1 MNETPNTP
9 ISALSLMPSTKDEV
23 VRFSK
28 GLIDSVRNGETN
40 PLKLLVMLR
49 SLEAVSELVRDDIG
63 EFIEREADKYS
74 EKKFNAYGAL
84 IEKGEVGVKY
94 AYETSRDPEWERL
107 DSEMKSLKARIS
119 ERETFLKSL
128 KEPLT
133 VLDKESGEIN
143 EIRPPLKKGKPGV
156 KVFLR

>member
-1 MNETPNTP
+1 METPDTP
-9 ISALSLMPSTKDEV
+9 ISALSLMPSTKAEV

-40 PLKLLVMLR
+40 PLKLLIMLR
-49 SLEAVSELVRDDIG
+49 SLEAISELVLDDIG

-74 EKKFNAYGAL
+74 EKKFVAYGAV
-84 IEKGEVGVKY
+84 IEKGAVGVKY
-94 AYETSRDPEWERL
+94 AYETSKDPEWERI
-107 DSEMKSLKARIS
+107 DSEIKNLKDRLS

-143 EIRPPLKKGKPGV
+143 EIRPPFKKGKPGV
-156 KVFLR
+156 KVHLR

>member
-1 MNETPNTP
+1 
-9 ISALSLMPSTKDEV
+9 MPSTAAEV
-23 VRFSK
+23 ARFSK

-49 SLEAVSELVRDDIG
+49 SLEAVSELVREELG

-84 IEKGEVGVKY
+84 CEKSEVGVKY
-94 AYETSRDPEWERL
+94 LYETSKDPEWERL
-107 DSEMKSLKARIS
+107 KTDFDSLKARLS

-133 VLDKESGEIN
+133 VLDKDSGEIS
-143 EIRPPLKKGKPGV
+143 EIRPPFRKGKPGI
-156 KVFLR
+156 KIFLR